1 MHITLIAGA
10 RPNFMKIA
18 PLIHAIQAAQQQ
30 GKNVQFRLV
39 HTGQHYDKN
48 MSDTFFEE
56 LGIPTPDVNLGC
68 GGGTQAEQTAHI
80 MVEFEKDLLAHPTDI
95 VLVVGDV
102 TSTMA
107 CSIVAKKLNTKV
119 CHVEAG
125 IRSWDLTMP
134 EEINRM
140 VTDSLADY
148 MFTTSEV
155 ANENLQRLG
164 AILMENKNKENTHST
179 SLNGLECNQP
189 QTLSSELA
197 ASVTANT
204 PNPLSQEQP
213 VECSQKQTKTILQRV
228 WFVGNVMIDTLLANR
243 ARFRKPQ
250 VWDELGLHEK
260 EYIVM
265 TMHRPA
271 NVDEENHLRSLMEQI
286 ITNVY
291 GLPIIFPIHPRT
303 AKIFYNL
310 WGDEEA
316 LTKRFP
322 NLHIVEP
329 MGYLEFNYLV
339 ERAKA
344 VVTDSGGITEE
355 TTVMGVPCIT
365 LRDNTE
371 RPETCTIGTN
381 ELIGTDPAAIKP
393 ALDILFAGQWKKG
406 AIPSLWDGHTAER
419 IIEIL
424 AGLE

>member
-1 MHITLIAGA
+1 MNITLIAGA

-18 PLIHAIQAAQQQ
+18 PLIKAIE
-30 GKNVQFRLV
+30 QFNEQKVESQEISYRLV

-56 LGIPTPDVNLGC
+56 LGIPAPDTNLGC
-68 GGGTQAEQTAHI
+68 GGGTQAEQTAAI
-80 MVEFEKDLLAHPTDI
+80 MVAFEKELMAHPADI

-107 CSIVAKKLNTKV
+107 CSIVAKKLNTRV

-125 IRSWDLTMP
+125 IRSWDLSMP

-148 MFTTSEV
+148 MFTTSKV
-155 ANENLQRLG
+155 ANRNLMRQG
-164 AILMENKNKENTHST
+164 ATMMSDV
-179 SLNGLECNQP
+179 GCQMLEESGEMAEDKYAYERVP
-189 QTLSSELA
+189 
-197 ASVTANT
+197 
-204 PNPLSQEQP
+204 
-213 VECSQKQTKTILQRV
+213 QRV
-228 WFVGNVMIDTLLANR
+228 WYVGNVMIDTLLANR
-243 ARFRKPQ
+243 ARFRQPE
-250 VWDELGLHEK
+250 VWNTLALQEK
-260 EYIVM
+260 QYIVM

-271 NVDEENHLRSLMEQI
+271 NVDEENHLRAMMEQI
-286 ITNVY
+286 VDNAH
-291 GLPIIFPIHPRT
+291 GLPIVFPIHPRT
-303 AKIFYNL
+303 AKLFYNL

-316 LTKRFP
+316 LAKRFP

-329 MGYLEFNYLV
+329 LGYLEFNYLV

-371 RPETCTIGTN
+371 RPETCTVGTN
-381 ELIGTDPAAIKP
+381 ELIGTKPAAIKP
-393 ALDILFAGQWKKG
+393 ALDKLFAGEWKKG
-406 AIPSLWDGHTAER
+406 GVPALWDGHTAER
-419 IIEIL
+419 IIAIL
-424 AGLE
+424 ASLKV

>member
-1 MHITLIAGA
+1 
-10 RPNFMKIA
+10 MKVA
-18 PLIHAIQAAQQQ
+18 PIIKAIQKANGERLVAN
-30 GKNVQFRLV
+30 GEEISYRLV

-56 LGIPTPDVNLGC
+56 LGIPAPAVNLGC
-68 GGGTQAEQTAHI
+68 GGGSQAEQTAAI
-80 MVEFEKDLLAHPTDI
+80 MVAFEKELMAHPADI

-155 ANENLQRLG
+155 ANRNLIRQGAELVESLELRVERSSKVDSGESLPEDKYANQRV
-164 AILMENKNKENTHST
+164 
-179 SLNGLECNQP
+179 Q
-189 QTLSSELA
+189 
-197 ASVTANT
+197 
-204 PNPLSQEQP
+204 
-213 VECSQKQTKTILQRV
+213 QRV
-228 WFVGNVMIDTLLANR
+228 WHVGNVMIDTLLANR
-243 ARFRKPQ
+243 ARFRKPE
-250 VWDELGLHEK
+250 VWDELKLQEK
-260 EYIVM
+260 QFVVM

-271 NVDEENHLRSLMEQI
+271 NVDEENHLRAMMEQI
-286 ITNVY
+286 IDNVH
-291 GLPIIFPIHPRT
+291 GLPVIFPIHPRT
-303 AKIFYNL
+303 AKL
-310 WGDEEA
+310 LLGDRTAKGLQDASLQDASKMLQE
-316 LTKRFP
+316 RWP

-371 RPETCTIGTN
+371 RPETCTVGTN
-381 ELIGTDPAAIKP
+381 ELIGTNPAAIKP
-393 ALDILFAGQWKKG
+393 ALDKLFAGEWKKG
-406 AIPSLWDGHTAER
+406 AIPELWDGHTAER
-419 IIEIL
+419 IIAIL
-424 AGLE
+424 ADL

>member
-1 MHITLIAGA
+1 
-10 RPNFMKIA
+10 MKIA
-18 PLIHAIQAAQQQ
+18 PIIKAIKAHNEGLPVTGDGLRDAN
-30 GKNVQFRLV
+30 KRIEYRLV

-56 LGIPTPDVNLGC
+56 LGIPAPDVNLGC
-68 GGGTQAEQTAHI
+68 GGGSQAEQTAAI
-80 MVEFEKDLLAHPTDI
+80 MVAFEKELTANPADI

-148 MFTTSEV
+148 MFTTSDV
-155 ANENLQRLG
+155 ANRNLIRQG
-164 AILMENKNKENTHST
+164 A
-179 SLNGLECNQP
+179 
-189 QTLSSELA
+189 EL
-197 ASVTANT
+197 
-204 PNPLSQEQP
+204 
-213 VECSQKQTKTILQRV
+213 VESQKSKVESDILPEDKYANKRIQQRV
-228 WFVGNVMIDTLLANR
+228 WHVGNVMIDTLLANR
-243 ARFRKPQ
+243 ARFRKPE
-250 VWDELGLHEK
+250 VWDELKLQEK
-260 EYIVM
+260 QFIVM

-271 NVDEENHLRSLMEQI
+271 NVDEENHLRAMMEQI
-286 ITNVY
+286 TDNVH
-291 GLPIIFPIHPRT
+291 GLPVIFPIHPRT
-303 AKIFYNL
+303 AKILKELMNEGMNEL
-310 WGDEEA
+310 TIEE
-316 LTKRFP
+316 RFP

-371 RPETCTIGTN
+371 RPETCTVGTN
-381 ELIGTDPAAIKP
+381 ELIGTNPAAIKP
-393 ALDILFAGQWKKG
+393 ALDKLFAGEWKKG
-406 AIPSLWDGHTAER
+406 AIPELWDGHTAER
-419 IIEIL
+419 IISIL
-424 AGLE
+424 ADL

>member
-18 PLIHAIQAAQQQ
+18 PLIKAIKSHNESVDE
-30 GKNVQFRLV
+30 GVSGSGEKISYRLV

-56 LGIPTPDVNLGC
+56 LGIPAPDVNLGC

-80 MVEFEKDLLAHPTDI
+80 MMEFEKELLAHPTDV

-155 ANENLQRLG
+155 ANANLLRQGASLQLPPEGRREKNPSLQGRAGLG
-164 AILMENKNKENTHST
+164 PKF
-179 SLNGLECNQP
+179 
-189 QTLSSELA
+189 
-197 ASVTANT
+197 
-204 PNPLSQEQP
+204 
-213 VECSQKQTKTILQRV
+213 

-250 VWDELGLHEK
+250 IWDELGLKEK
-260 EYIVM
+260 QYIVM

-271 NVDEENHLRSLMEQI
+271 NVDEETHLKALMEQI
-286 ITNVY
+286 ITNVH
-291 GLPIIFPIHPRT
+291 GLPVVFPIHPRT

-310 WGDEEA
+310 WGDEA
-316 LTKRFP
+316 HVAQLFP

-371 RPETCTIGTN
+371 RPETCTVGTN
-381 ELIGTDPAAIKP
+381 ELIGTKPEAIKP
-393 ALDILFAGQWKKG
+393 AMDKLFAGEWKKG
-406 AIPSLWDGHTAER
+406 AIPELWDGHTAER
-419 IIEIL
+419 IIAIL
-424 AGLE
+424 ADL

>member
-1 MHITLIAGA
+1 MKITLIAGA
-10 RPNFMKIA
+10 RPNFMKVA
-18 PLIHAIQAAQQQ
+18 PIIKAIRAAQAA
-30 GKNVQFRLV
+30 GKDMHYRLV

-56 LGIPTPDVNLGC
+56 LGIPAPDVNLGC
-68 GGGTQAEQTAHI
+68 GGGSQAEQTAVI
-80 MVEFEKDLLAHPTDI
+80 MVAFEKELIEHPTDI

-155 ANENLQRLG
+155 ANRNLVRQG
-164 AILMENKNKENTHST
+164 AILMNERVTELT
-179 SLNGLECNQP
+179 SEGNA
-189 QTLSSELA
+189 TLPEDKYA
-197 ASVTANT
+197 YERV
-204 PNPLSQEQP
+204 P
-213 VECSQKQTKTILQRV
+213 QRV
-228 WFVGNVMIDTLLANR
+228 WHVGNVMIDTLLANR
-243 ARFRKPQ
+243 ARFRKPD
-250 VWDELGLHEK
+250 VWDELGLKDK
-260 EYIVM
+260 EFVVM

-271 NVDEENHLRSLMEQI
+271 NVDEENHLRAMMEQI
-286 ITNVY
+286 IDNVH
-291 GLPIIFPIHPRT
+291 GLPVIFPIHPRT
-303 AKIFYNL
+303 AKLFYGL
-310 WGDEEA
+310 WGDEAELA
-316 LTKRFP
+316 KRLP

-371 RPETCTIGTN
+371 RPETCTVGTN
-381 ELIGTDPAAIKP
+381 ELIGTNPAAIKP
-393 ALDILFAGQWKKG
+393 ALDKLFAGEWKKG
-406 AIPSLWDGHTAER
+406 AIPELWDGHAAER
-419 IIEIL
+419 IISVL
-424 AGLE
+424 ADL

>member
-1 MHITLIAGA
+1 
-10 RPNFMKIA
+10 MKIA
-18 PLIHAIQAAQQQ
+18 ALIHAIQAAQKQ

-56 LGIPTPDVNLGC
+56 LGIPAPDVNLGC
-68 GGGTQAEQTAHI
+68 GGGTQAEQTAAI
-80 MVEFEKDLLAHPTDI
+80 MVAFEKELLAHPTDV

-155 ANENLQRLG
+155 ANRNLVRQG
-164 AILMENKNKENTHST
+164 AELVEGLAFSVERSAKVDSGK
-179 SLNGLECNQP
+179 SLPEDKYAYERVP
-189 QTLSSELA
+189 Q
-197 ASVTANT
+197 
-204 PNPLSQEQP
+204 
-213 VECSQKQTKTILQRV
+213 KV
-228 WFVGNVMIDTLLANR
+228 WHVGNVMIDTLLANR
-243 ARFRKPQ
+243 ARFRKPE
-250 VWDELGLHEK
+250 VWDRLGLKEK
-260 EYIVM
+260 QYIVM

-271 NVDEENHLRSLMEQI
+271 NVDEENHLRAMMEQI
-286 ITNVY
+286 IDNVH
-291 GLPIIFPIHPRT
+291 GLPVIFPIHPRT
-303 AKIFYNL
+303 AKILKELMSEGMNEL
-310 WGDEEA
+310 TIEE
-316 LTKRFP
+316 RFP

-329 MGYLEFNYLV
+329 LGYLEFNYLV

-371 RPETCTIGTN
+371 RPETCTVGTN
-381 ELIGTDPAAIKP
+381 ELIGTKPEAIKP
-393 ALDILFAGQWKKG
+393 ALDKLFAGEWKKG
-406 AIPSLWDGHTAER
+406 AIPELWDGHAAER
-419 IIEIL
+419 IIAIL
-424 AGLE
+424 AEL

>member
-1 MHITLIAGA
+1 MNITLIAGA

-18 PLIHAIQAAQQQ
+18 PIIKAIKAYNEGLPVTGDGLRDAN
-30 GKNVQFRLV
+30 KRIEYRLV

-56 LGIPTPDVNLGC
+56 LGIPAPDVNLGC
-68 GGGTQAEQTAHI
+68 GGGSQAEQTAHI
-80 MVEFEKDLLAHPTDI
+80 MVAFEKELLEHPTDV

-148 MFTTSEV
+148 MFTTSDV
-155 ANENLQRLG
+155 ANRNLMRMGATLMNDGMIEAKPLNDGMMPEDKYANQRV
-164 AILMENKNKENTHST
+164 
-179 SLNGLECNQP
+179 Q
-189 QTLSSELA
+189 
-197 ASVTANT
+197 
-204 PNPLSQEQP
+204 
-213 VECSQKQTKTILQRV
+213 QRV
-228 WFVGNVMIDTLLANR
+228 WHVGNVMIDTLLANR
-243 ARFRKPQ
+243 SRFRKPEI
-250 VWDELGLHEK
+250 WDELKLQEK
-260 EYIVM
+260 EFVVM

-271 NVDEENHLRSLMEQI
+271 NVDEENHLRAMMEQI
-286 ITNVY
+286 IDNVH
-291 GLPIIFPIHPRT
+291 GLPVIFPIHPRT
-303 AKIFYNL
+303 AKLFYGL
-310 WGDEEA
+310 WGNEA
-316 LTKRFP
+316 ELAKRFP

-329 MGYLEFNYLV
+329 LGYLEFNYLV

-371 RPETCTIGTN
+371 RPETCTVGTN
-381 ELIGTDPAAIKP
+381 ELIGTNPAAIKP
-393 ALDILFAGQWKKG
+393 ALDKLFAGEWKKG
-406 AIPSLWDGHTAER
+406 AIPELWDGHAAER
-419 IIEIL
+419 IIDIL
-424 AGLE
+424 AKL